1 MKKYGIFVHPG
12 KELTTPRLGMVYETY
27 IPFYSFLIR
36 EIEAIKKIICH
47 NSVISPATNLF
58 PDDI

>member
-1 MKKYGIFVHPG
+1 MGEFNN
-12 KELTTPRLGMVYETY
+12 LGMVYMKI
-27 IPFYSFLIR
+27 IPSYSPLIR

-47 NSVISPATNLF
+47 KLSYNSASSPASNLF